1 VIVKVGDKQPSIHE
15 TAYVSE
21 MAFLSGD
28 VRVDAGASVFPF
40 VSARGDLN
48 YIHIG
53 EGSNVQDGS
62 VLHVTDEYPVEIGKN
77 VTVGHG
83 AILHGCTVKDGA
95 LIGMGAIVL
104 DGAIVEEGAI
114 VAAGALVPPGKVV
127 PAGALAIGSPFKV
140 VRDLSDEEKEAILK
154 NAEEYQRLR
163 DIYKEAE
170 KGE

>member
-1 VIVKVGDKQPSIHE
+1 MIVKVGEKQPTIHE
-15 TAYVSE
+15 TAYVSD

-77 VTVGHG
+77 VTVGHA

-95 LIGMGAIVL
+95 LIGMGAVVL
-104 DGAIVEEGAI
+104 DGAVVEEGAI

-127 PAGALAIGSPFKV
+127 PAGTLAIGSPFKV

-163 DIYKEAE
+163 DIYREAE

>member
-1 VIVKVGDKQPSIHE
+1 VIVKIGDKKPTIHE
-15 TAYVSE
+15 SAYVSE

-28 VRVDAGASVFPF
+28 VRVDEGASVFPF

-53 EGSNVQDGS
+53 KGSNVQDGS
-62 VLHVTDEYPVEIGKN
+62 VLHVTEEYPVEIGEN
-77 VTVGHG
+77 VTVGHA

-104 DGAIVEEGAI
+104 DGAVVEEGAI

-127 PAGALAIGSPFKV
+127 PAGTLAIGAPFKV
-140 VRDLSDEEKEAILK
+140 VRELSEEEKEAILK

-163 DIYKEAE
+163 DIYKEATG
-170 KGE
+170 GE

>member
-1 VIVKVGDKQPSIHE
+1 MIVKVGDKQPSIHE

>member
-1 VIVKVGDKQPSIHE
+1 MIVKVGDKKPQIDP

-40 VSARGDLN
+40 VAARGDLN

-62 VLHVTDEYPVEIGKN
+62 VLHVTEEYPVEIGKN

-83 AILHGCTVKDGA
+83 AILHGCTIKDGA

-104 DGAIVEEGAI
+104 DGAVVEEGAI

-127 PAGALAIGSPFKV
+127 PAGALAIGSPFKI
-140 VRDLSDEEKEAILK
+140 VRELTDEEKQAILN
-154 NAEEYQRLR
+154 NADEYKRLR